1 MQLTAGEA
9 DRIAEV
15 MGGLSTAARVLIL
28 ARLLEAPATVTELT
42 DELDMS
48 QTLVSNHLR
57 ILRHLSLASGERH
70 GRHIVYS
77 LQDDHVRAMIEQ
89 MLTHARHE

>member
-48 QTLVSNHLR
+48 QTLVSTTFGYCGICH
-57 ILRHLSLASGERH
+57 SPLASGTAATSSTACRTTTC
-70 GRHIVYS
+70 GR
-77 LQDDHVRAMIEQ
+77 
-89 MLTHARHE
+89 

>member
-28 ARLLEAPATVTELT
+28 ARLLEAHATVTEIT

-70 GRHIVYS
+70 GRHSVDS
-77 LQDDHVRAMIEQ
+77 LPVDHVRALGDL
-89 MLTHARHE
+89 MLTLGRHE